1 MIILT
6 QTHII
11 PNIEEI
17 DRDQLY
23 EDLRKFLSPEKSL
36 KLPKNDTT
44 KKLLT
49 NMYTETEAY
58 LIVNGFK
65 KPLGPRL
72 GWSMRRK
79 TKISKEKLQEILDDM
94 IYKGKLIKKGPF
106 YLIFPYIPGGFEFYF
121 TTNRDD
127 PTRMKKAAEA
137 HDALFYEGYPLGLG
151 KMDPTVYRVI
161 PTIEPTKKTYEI
173 NKSMEIEHQILTY
186 ELMEDYLAEKDI
198 FAVVPCSCRTAAA
211 LAGNPCKRT
220 DENYCITAGAL
231 AKNSIESGVGREV
244 TLEELIEVMKKAE
257 KEGLVHETFNV
268 QEASLFICNCCPC
281 CCGFLKS
288 VKELGNYAAITKSN
302 FEPLVDEEKCT
313 LCNICVEICPMEAMS
328 LEDTSNGEASVKID
342 INYQLCIGCGV
353 CASNCPQEAIK
364 LNKVR
369 NETPVKNLRKYYKK
383 LERH

>member
-1 MIILT
+1 MT
-6 QTHII
+6 QTYVI

-58 LIVNGFK
+58 VIVYGFK

-72 GWSMRRK
+72 GWSIRRK
-79 TKISKEKLQEILDDM
+79 TRIPKKELQEILVDM

-127 PTRMKKAAEA
+127 PERMKKAAEA

-161 PTIEPTKKTYEI
+161 PTIEPTKKTYKI
-173 NKSMEIEHQILTY
+173 NKSMDLQHQILTY
-186 ELMEDYLAEKDI
+186 ELMEEYLAEKDV

-220 DENYCITAGAL
+220 DENFCITAGAL
-231 AKNSIESGVGREV
+231 AKNSIDSGVGKEV

-288 VKELGNYAAITKSN
+288 VKELGNYSSITKSN
-302 FEPLVDEEKCT
+302 FDPHIDFEECT
-313 LCNICVEICPMEAMS
+313 LCKACVEICPMEAIS
-328 LEDTSNGEASVKID
+328 LKNTSNGENSPKID
-342 INYQLCIGCGV
+342 INYNLCIGCGV
-353 CASNCPQEAIK
+353 CASNCPQDAIN
-364 LNKVR
+364 LEKVR
-369 NETPVKNLRKYYKK
+369 NIIPVKNLRKYYKK
-383 LERH
+383 LERHE